1 MYTINIDYTLSH
13 DKCFYVLHDDSWLW
27 YKRLCH
33 ANMNLISKIY
43 KNDFIKGLPKM
54 GFKKD
59 RVCDAC
65 QFGKQVKASFKDK
78 YNIFTSKP
86 LQHIHMDLFDPST

>member
-1 MYTINIDYTLSH
+1 
-13 DKCFYVLHDDSWLW
+13 
-27 YKRLCH
+27 
-33 ANMNLISKIY
+33 
-43 KNDFIKGLPKM
+43 M

-78 YNIFTSKP
+78 NYIFTSKP
-86 LQHIHMDLFDPST
+86 LQHIHMDLFDPSTYMSPNAKYYAFVIVDDFSRFIRVFS